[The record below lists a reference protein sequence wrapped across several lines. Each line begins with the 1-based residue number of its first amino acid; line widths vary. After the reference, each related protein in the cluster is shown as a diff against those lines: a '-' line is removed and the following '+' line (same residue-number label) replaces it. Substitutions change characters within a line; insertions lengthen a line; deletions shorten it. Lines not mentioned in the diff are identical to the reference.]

1 MSNPV
6 SPIKKR
12 IVLEPR
18 NELLNQSISDSV
30 IQNSQEK
37 VKKRIFQMNPKAS
50 VGDSE
55 NQLKQ
60 NDTENSFN
68 VSMSTDTQ

>member
-12 IVLEPR
+12 IALEPR
-18 NELLNQSISDSV
+18 NELLNQSVSDSV
-30 IQNSQEK
+30 IQSSQEK
-37 VKKRIFQMNPKAS
+37 VKKRIFQMNPKAIA
-50 VGDSE
+50 GDSE
-55 NQLKQ
+55 NQIKQ